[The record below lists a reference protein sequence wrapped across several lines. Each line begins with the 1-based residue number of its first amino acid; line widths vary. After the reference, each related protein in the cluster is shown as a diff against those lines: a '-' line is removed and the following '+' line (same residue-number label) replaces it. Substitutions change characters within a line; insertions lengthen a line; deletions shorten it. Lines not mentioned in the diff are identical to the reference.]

1 MNENNSVARKD
12 ILNIVI
18 LRPRVKCGFHES
30 SSLHWTFFH
39 PNSVDDKNQ
48 KFSSFANSYQLP
60 CNYSVWTIGVYG
72 GSRLRRNLAIL
83 RFFRVLRPKID
94 FLARKNLCSPS
105 EKFNQSHSNGAFR
118 SIFRKIRDFKKNFHI
133 FLKPCYLTKHRNSFW
148 NREFFKKWTWKTHC

>member
-1 MNENNSVARKD
+1 MNENNSVAPKD

-30 SSLHWTFFH
+30 SSLHWTFFR

-94 FLARKNLCSPS
+94 ILARKNLRSPS
-105 EKFNQSHSNGAFR
+105 EKLNQCFNNESFR
-118 SIFRKIRDFKKNFHI
+118 SFFLKKIRDFKKNFDVSSNSMVSE
-133 FLKPCYLTKHRNSFW
+133 KCENSFG
-148 NREFFKKWTWKTHC
+148 NREFFEKWT